1 MNDRLGSAY
10 LFSAEFQPVAG
21 LLIHSLTFR
30 STLRLLIRC
39 EFYIRA
45 GVAPML
51 RSILVVSRDQ
61 RLLDTRVL
69 VLKSNG
75 YSTVGATSIDDALKL
90 AKTVQPS
97 VGIVCHTLPELERSI
112 FVNALIRVCP
122 NIFIMRLHEGEVN
135 PHRLVADCELFFAP
149 KDAARQ
155 MRANPSDGFSSNPED
170 GQSTDTTIVQ

>member
-1 MNDRLGSAY
+1 M
-10 LFSAEFQPVAG
+10 
-21 LLIHSLTFR
+21 IHSFTFR

-51 RSILVVSRDQ
+51 RSILIVSRDQ

-69 VLKSNG
+69 VLKSSG
-75 YSTVGATSIDDALKL
+75 YAAVGATSIDNALKL

-97 VGIVCHTLPELERSI
+97 VGIVCHTLPELERSM
-112 FVNALIRVCP
+112 FANALIRICP

-135 PHRLVADCELFFAP
+135 PHRLVADCELFFTP
-149 KDAARQ
+149 KDVAKH
-155 MRANPSDGFSSNPED
+155 MRAKLSNGFSSNPQN
-170 GQSTDTTIVQ
+170 GQLTDTTIVQ